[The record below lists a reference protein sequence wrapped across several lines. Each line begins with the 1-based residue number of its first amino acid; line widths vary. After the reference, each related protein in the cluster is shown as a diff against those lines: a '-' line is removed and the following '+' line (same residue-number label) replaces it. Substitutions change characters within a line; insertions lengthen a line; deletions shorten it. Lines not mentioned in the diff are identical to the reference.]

1 MLKRQPSGLSRFSAS
16 PKKAFFSR
24 FLVSRGPFGSS
35 SGFALVIAL
44 SLMAFI
50 LLLLVSMLT
59 LTQVEAQS
67 VAYAR
72 AKLQA
77 RQNALLA
84 VKLALGELNAT
95 LGPDQRVTARAEI
108 LDNAPKSESI
118 ENVKEPYWTGV
129 WSTDPDD
136 FSNAN
141 HENKLRAMKRG
152 YSPKPEG
159 KIKWLVSSPEA
170 NPKPSNH
177 DRKSGD
183 VPLLLVDKA
192 KGITEKKN
200 IYLPP
205 VEISSASNQR
215 ERYAWW
221 VADEGLKASF
231 SFSESAASP
240 ITARRMVPEWTS
252 DMEPLEALKE
262 DLIPTL
268 AKNPDLAS
276 LEIALQEA
284 GVNDDEANRI
294 VKDRFHDFTGLSY
307 GVLSDVRHGGLK
319 RDLTVAF
326 GDDDEFKRM
335 MKSHD
340 QAVVP
345 VGESGGHNGQL
356 VFGFKKNRKEAFSA
370 VRAKYKNIGS
380 REYRDPGGP
389 PWAQLRDFF
398 NTRPTSGSGE
408 ERAFKVKAQT
418 NTQSGIYPVIAH
430 FSLYL
435 HPMFNVFEEGGEDKY
450 QYRLILMPAVVLWNP
465 YNAKLVKEDYSILSW
480 SVSPYRP
487 LSPFQPG
494 IVATDDSVTSPPDS
508 DYKAFLK
515 RNTLPYAA
523 PLRFD
528 MTTDFEPGE
537 AKLFIPPS
545 VGPWVEAWNTSS
557 SPKTGTVNK
566 LVDVSSI
573 DKFSPEKYP
582 YFYQDD
588 PAGSE
593 EWSPGLPM
601 RSLVNPENNIGHL
614 YMKTNLPVTRTA
626 IEDLAVGLYLNAE
639 LPPDNLNKFYDK
651 RPLQVF
657 MSHIIKPLRSYQRNR
672 RINTTN
678 LFDDIDIN
686 DPIDLSKEVMG
697 GEAPN
702 VSRLGGSF
710 PVFGMAFTLR
720 LLQNNVY
727 PGALKESLAAQI
739 LPKDIP
745 ALQFASW
752 ANFNPRGSR
761 IWANNWKNKE
771 SSQPSIPDEWDP
783 LAVWAPTYYNY
794 WGSDPASLVWLKE
807 LVDHVSK
814 NKPVLIG
821 TTDDP
826 EITTEVDQLTLFDL
840 PSDSKFFQ
848 SLAALQHA
856 NLSPPEP
863 PKDFFMRQLKERHNN
878 LGANNT
884 VAYYPTYA
892 VGNSKAPVLLESDKR
907 SAEQSG
913 SGFIYY
919 DWSYLINHKLWDT
932 YFFSASYDRSGEKNS
947 HNSRMQVIDKSDE
960 DDLMETFDTVAGN
973 LLVKGAFNVNSTS
986 VSAWQALLAGTLGA
1000 KVEVGSETKTKTE
1013 TKTPEETAPY
1023 LRNLDPLTGSANKV
1037 TEILK
1042 GEKYSSGFRTLD
1054 KEQIEALAKEIV
1066 KQVKKRGP
1074 FISMSHF
1081 VNRVIWDDD
1090 FTSPRESRYLDDE
1103 STEHVLGT
1111 LQAAIE
1117 ADGSGSNVVNKVAFK
1132 GNVIPGDS
1140 TSAVLRQDPDS
1151 ELLKEID
1158 NLDYNKYHA
1167 AGSRAFGY
1175 PGYITQADI
1184 LSRIGSVLSA
1194 RSDTFKIRAYGDV
1207 SVGLDDSEVVRAWCE
1222 LTVQRLPSVVDSK
1235 DPKTRRF
1242 AVHSMRWLTEDE
1254 V

>member
-1 MLKRQPSGLSRFSAS
+1 MSI

-307 GVLSDVRHGGLK
+307 GVLSDVRYGGLK

-356 VFGFKKNRKEAFSA
+356 VFGFKKNRKEAFTA
-370 VRAKYKNIGS
+370 VGAKYDDIVHRDRG
-380 REYRDPGGP
+380 DPGGP

-398 NTRPTSGSGE
+398 NTMPSSGSGASRE
-408 ERAFKVKAQT
+408 FDVKIQT
-418 NTQSGIYPVIAH
+418 NTESGIYPVIAH

-435 HPMFNVFEEGGEDKY
+435 HPMFNVFNEGGEDKY

-465 YNAKLVKEDYSILSW
+465 YNAKLVEKDYSILSW
-480 SVSPYRP
+480 AVGAFDPSAPFEPKMLATNSSDLPPNYRYKFLRRNG
-487 LSPFQPG
+487 LS
-494 IVATDDSVTSPPDS
+494 
-508 DYKAFLK
+508 
-515 RNTLPYAA
+515 YAE

-528 MTTDFEPGE
+528 MTTDFKPGE
-537 AKLFIPPS
+537 AKLFIPQRIRA
-545 VGPWVEAWNTSS
+545 WEEAWDNSFG
-557 SPKTGTVNK
+557 PKTGPVNE
-566 LVDVSSI
+566 LVDATSFGSL
-573 DKFSPEKYP
+573 KLEKYP

-588 PAGSE
+588 PDGSE
-593 EWSPGLPM
+593 EWNTRSPM
-601 RSLVNPENNIGHL
+601 RGGLNPRFPEIKHFHMKIDSLGD
-614 YMKTNLPVTRTA
+614 A
-626 IEDLAVGLYLNAE
+626 EDLAVGLYLTDK
-639 LPPDNLNKFYDK
+639 LPPDSRKNNFYDQQ
-651 RPLQVF
+651 PLQVF
-657 MSHIIKPLRSYQRNR
+657 MSNIIKSVDIHQQKRRVNTPKNKLNDRINLTEETMEGDPSRNR
-672 RINTTN
+672 
-678 LFDDIDIN
+678 
-686 DPIDLSKEVMG
+686 
-697 GEAPN
+697 
-702 VSRLGGSF
+702 SRLLAGKVSKSGF
-710 PVFGMAFTLR
+710 PAFGMAFTLR
-720 LLQNNVY
+720 LLQNNEY
-727 PGALKESLAAQI
+727 PEALKDAGTLTSG
-739 LPKDIP
+739 IP
-745 ALQFASW
+745 DPQFAFL

-761 IWANNWKNKE
+761 IWSNSWKRNG
-771 SSQPSIPDEWDP
+771 SSLPRIPVDWKA
-783 LAVWAPTYYNY
+783 LAEWAPTYYNY
-794 WGSDPASLVWLKE
+794 WNENPASFVWLKE
-807 LVDHVSK
+807 LVGHISGISDLDDKFV
-814 NKPVLIG
+814 PIG
-821 TTDDP
+821 TSDDP
-826 EITTEVDQLTLFDL
+826 AITSVDSLTLFDL
-840 PSDSKFFQ
+840 PSNPKFFQ

-863 PKDFFMRQLKERHNN
+863 PGYYLRESDRRYNDK
-878 LGANNT
+878 ANNT

-892 VGNSKAPVLLESDKR
+892 VGNSKAPVLLEPNRR
-907 SAEQSG
+907 SAEQTRNK
-913 SGFIYY
+913 FIYY

-1000 KVEVGSETKTKTE
+1000 KVDGKTIKE
-1013 TKTPEETAPY
+1013 AAPY

-1132 GNVIPGDS
+1132 RNVIPGDS

-1151 ELLKEID
+1151 ELLEDIY